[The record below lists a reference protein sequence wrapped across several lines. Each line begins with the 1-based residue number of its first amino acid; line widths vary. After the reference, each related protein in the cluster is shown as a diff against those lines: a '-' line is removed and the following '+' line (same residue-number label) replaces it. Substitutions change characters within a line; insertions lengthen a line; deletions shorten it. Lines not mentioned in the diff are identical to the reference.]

1 MTDISVPYFEAM
13 HMPQPAINDMA
24 TEDGETAT
32 PTVPQ
37 HCPLKQLG
45 IASS

>member
-24 TEDGETAT
+24 TEDGETAN

-37 HCPLKQLG
+37 RCPLKQLG